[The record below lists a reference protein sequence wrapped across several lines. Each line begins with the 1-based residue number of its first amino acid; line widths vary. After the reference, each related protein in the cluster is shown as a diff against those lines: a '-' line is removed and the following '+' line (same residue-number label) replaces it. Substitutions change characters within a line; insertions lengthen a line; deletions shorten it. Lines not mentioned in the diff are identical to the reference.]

1 MNNKAEL
8 MSQLRIDRDDESRN
22 THKWYDS
29 RKWPGILAAAVAV
42 LCVIGLIWLFSAPET
57 HAVKTQTARVAS
69 NNATGTSVLDA
80 TGYVTARRYA
90 TVSSKVTAKVL
101 EVLVEEGMTVEEGQ
115 VVARLDDANHR
126 RYLAV
131 EEAGLALAQAQL
143 DETRTRLSEAERT
156 HERVAA
162 MFERQLASESDLDAV
177 RSNVESHRAQ
187 LAARQAQ
194 VLSAQ
199 RRVELHQ
206 QELDDLILRAPF
218 RGVVISKDAQP
229 GEMISPVSAG
239 GGFTRTGI
247 CSIVDMDSL
256 EIEVDVN
263 ESYIQR
269 VEAGQAVSATLE
281 AYPNWRIPARVIAI
295 VPTADRQKATVRVR
309 VGFEQLD
316 PRILP
321 QMGVRV
327 GFLEGDNEPAGS
339 ARTDIAI
346 PANALLDL
354 NGAPHVYVVNEA
366 RAHRRDVTVERRNER
381 EFWVTAGLAPGESY
395 ILTPPSGLTE
405 GALVDIQ

>member
-1 MNNKAEL
+1 MNNKIEL
-8 MSQLRIDRDDESRN
+8 ISQLRIDRDYEPNNSHTWFRIQ
-22 THKWYDS
+22 KWL
-29 RKWPGILAAAVAV
+29 GLLIAALAV
-42 LCVIGLIWLFSAPET
+42 LCVIGSVWLTSTPET
-57 HAVKTQTARVAS
+57 HVVRTQTARIAS
-69 NNATGTSVLDA
+69 SGATGASVLDA

-115 VVARLDDANHR
+115 VVARLDDSNHR
-126 RYLAV
+126 RHLAV

-143 DETRTRLSEAERT
+143 DEAGARLSEAERAY
-156 HERVAA
+156 ERVAA
-162 MFERQLASESDLDAV
+162 MFNRQLASESDLDAV
-177 RSNVESHRAQ
+177 RSNVEFRRAQ
-187 LAARQAQ
+187 LAAHQAQ
-194 VLSAQ
+194 ALSAH

-281 AYPNWRIPARVIAI
+281 AYPSWRIPARVIAI

-327 GFLEGDNEPAGS
+327 GFLENHAPADEPERAG
-339 ARTDIAI
+339 IAV
-346 PANALLDL
+346 PANAVIDPE
-354 NGAPHVYVVNEA
+354 GAPHIYVVSEQ
-366 RAHRRDVTVERRNER
+366 RAHRRDVAVERRNER
-381 EFWVTAGLAPGESY
+381 EYWITSGIASGETY
-395 ILTPPSGLTE
+395 ILTPPLALTD
-405 GALVDIQ
+405 GALIRLQ

>member
-1 MNNKAEL
+1 MKNKTEL
-8 MSQLRIDRDDESRN
+8 MSQLRIDRDDEPQSP
-22 THKWYDS
+22 H
-29 RKWPGILAAAVAV
+29 KWPGILAATLAVFS
-42 LCVIGLIWLFSAPET
+42 VIGLIWLFSSPET

-69 NNATGTSVLDA
+69 SNAAGSSVLDA
-80 TGYVTARRYA
+80 TGYVTPRRYA

-115 VVARLDDANHR
+115 VVARLDDSNHR

-131 EEAGLALAQAQL
+131 EEAGLALAHAQL
-143 DETRTRLSEAERT
+143 EETRARLSEAERA
-156 HERVAA
+156 HERVSV
-162 MFERQLASESDLDAV
+162 MFQRQLVSESDLDAAS
-177 RSNVESHRAQ
+177 SNAESQRAQ
-187 LAARQAQ
+187 LSARQAQ

-199 RRVELHQ
+199 RRVELQQ
-206 QELDDLILRAPF
+206 QELDDLVLRAPF

-263 ESYIQR
+263 ESYIHR
-269 VEAGQAVSATLE
+269 VKAGQPVTATLE
-281 AYPNWRIPARVIAI
+281 AYPNWQIPARVIAI

-309 VGFEQLD
+309 VGFEELD

-327 GFLEGDNEPAGS
+327 AFLERDAEQEVE
-339 ARTDIAI
+339 ARTDII
-346 PANALLDL
+346 VPANALLDL
-354 NGAPHVYVVNEA
+354 SGTPHVYVVA
-366 RAHRRDVTVERRNER
+366 DGQAHRRDVTVERRNER
-381 EFWVTAGLAPGESY
+381 EFWVNAGLSPGESY
-395 ILTPPSGLTE
+395 IITPPSSLTD
-405 GALVDIQ
+405 GALVTVQ